1 MGKLKA
7 FPPKTGARQGCL
19 LSSLL
24 FNMALKI
31 LARAIKHKKEMK
43 RIQIQKEEVKLFL
56 FSEDVI
62 LYPENPKDYTKNLL
76 ELIENSAK

>member
-1 MGKLKA
+1 
-7 FPPKTGARQGCL
+7 
-19 LSSLL
+19 
-24 FNMALKI
+24 
-31 LARAIKHKKEMK
+31 MK